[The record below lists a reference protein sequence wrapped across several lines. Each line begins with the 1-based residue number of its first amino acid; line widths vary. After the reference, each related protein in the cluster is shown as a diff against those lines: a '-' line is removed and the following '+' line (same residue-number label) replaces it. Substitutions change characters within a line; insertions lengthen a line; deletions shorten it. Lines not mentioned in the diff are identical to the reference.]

1 MKKIFTYLVII
12 SITFLTLSCSDDKS
26 DNSEPDYILSSLTE
40 LIFNQ
45 KGRKRKL
52 RLIVY
57 AEPNE
62 ENQERKTELKIEN
75 ELL

>member
-40 LIFNQ
+40 LILKS
-45 KGRKRKL
+45 KG
-52 RLIVY
+52 
-57 AEPNE
+57 E
-62 ENQERKTELKIEN
+62 EKEITINCLC
-75 ELL
+75 

>member
-40 LIFNQ
+40 LIFRS
-45 KGRKRKL
+45 KG
-52 RLIVY
+52 
-57 AEPNE
+57 E
-62 ENQERKTELKIEN
+62 EKEITINCLC
-75 ELL
+75 

>member
-12 SITFLTLSCSDDKS
+12 FVTSLTLSCNDDKS
-26 DNSEPDYILSSLTE
+26 DNSKPDYISPSLTE
-40 LIFNQ
+40 WIFKSKGEQ
-45 KGRKRKL
+45 KE
-52 RLIVY
+52 IIY